1 MYDWPDPYV
10 VQIRLSPCKNIIR
23 IQMNDAETQ
32 LPVGGG
38 TFRVIAAE
46 DIVTKDG
53 TVRYTQGQYA
63 DTIVCDENGYGG
75 ARSCIWA
82 ITPCSSRPHRTTTP
96 PCRKI

>member
-1 MYDWPDPYV
+1 
-10 VQIRLSPCKNIIR
+10 
-23 IQMNDAETQ
+23 MNDAETQ

-63 DTIVCDENGYGG
+63 DTIVCDENGYGESKELYLGNYTVQQQTAPNYYTTMQEDLNVEVEKEERRGSG
-75 ARSCIWA
+75 AA
-82 ITPCSSRPHRTTTP
+82 
-96 PCRKI
+96 